1 MSKFKVLTLAA
12 TIVGALGLP
21 SLANAATEIK
31 AAFNQSDKNPQ
42 YTALSNFGKK
52 FSEATDGRYKLN
64 IFPNELLGDQRATL
78 ELVQNSAIQMAIV
91 ASPLVENYNPDFGII
106 SLPYIY
112 SGYEHQEKVFTSG
125 VLDGLFK
132 TTTPMGFE
140 VLTAYTGGARSMYTK
155 KGPINTIAD
164 MKGVKTR
171 VMQSDTMIKTLTCMG
186 GQGVPMGQGEVYS
199 AIQQGVLDG
208 AENSEITYYDL
219 KQYEVA
225 PFYSATRHL
234 MGADMVIVS
243 TDFINSMTEE
253 DRNIFR
259 RLAKEST
266 VDQFDLWGKQ
276 IKLSKEAA
284 QKKGA
289 TFNEVDIAPFQK
301 SCASLQQELIKTPT
315 QKELYNKI
323 VELR

>member
-1 MSKFKVLTLAA
+1 
-12 TIVGALGLP
+12 
-21 SLANAATEIK
+21 
-31 AAFNQSDKNPQ
+31 
-42 YTALSNFGKK
+42 
-52 FSEATDGRYKLN
+52 
-64 IFPNELLGDQRATL
+64 
-78 ELVQNSAIQMAIV
+78 
-91 ASPLVENYNPDFGII
+91 
-106 SLPYIY
+106 LPYIY